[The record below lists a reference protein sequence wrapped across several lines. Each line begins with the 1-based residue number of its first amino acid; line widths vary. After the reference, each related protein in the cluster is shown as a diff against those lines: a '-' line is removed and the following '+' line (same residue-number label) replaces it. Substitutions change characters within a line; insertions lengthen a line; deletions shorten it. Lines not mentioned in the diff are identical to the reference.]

1 MPSLVRSPGPPRATW
16 VLRALCH
23 LAAEVPF
30 LAVVIAEITRVWR
43 PYGDDAVVAW
53 RSYDVFSSHSPLV
66 GQFTQSFVS
75 AHPPY
80 DLGPA
85 EYWLLALPVRLDTV
99 HGALWGAALVCV
111 LAIGLAI
118 EAAWSVA
125 RFPGAAA
132 ISLAVVVLVGTY
144 SAVALDPIWN
154 PYFGAVFLLATLA
167 TGWATATGNL
177 RWFPALV
184 VTASI
189 SAQSHLVF
197 AIPAVAVA
205 VGASLLGVATIG
217 RRRAVAAGRWVVGGL
232 LAGVAL
238 WVVPFI
244 EQLTGH
250 PGNISVLLA
259 NTGQSRVGIST
270 GLRAIWTFARPLPE
284 WWHSA
289 AVPAT
294 SSVASTNHFVATL
307 ATGSAVD
314 GVAVLVALA
323 VIAVLAAIAGRR
335 LLCAAATVSVLVALS
350 TAWSIGQL
358 PAPQISRLSYLDVVL
373 WPVGMIVW
381 ATFLFAA
388 LTVVVAVA
396 RRIVAG
402 QTTLGARSALA
413 LPYGIAMAGLLAAGV
428 LGTTTDIS
436 ATASNPYRL
445 EALHL
450 TAALTPLAEKVAPP
464 GPFTMTLDGQ
474 LPPAL
479 YPPSLIQ
486 SIAYRLHVEGLD
498 PRFAVDWQQI
508 GPWTIPVPRSPTVT
522 LRVGRGGQL
531 SVTSCRADGRNCR
544 TAGPVQLRPATTAS
558 TSRGAGLRL
567 S

>member
-30 LAVVIAEITRVWR
+30 LAVVIAEIMRVWR

-75 AHPPY
+75 SHPPY

-85 EYWLLALPVRLDTV
+85 EYWLLAVPAHLDTV

-132 ISLAVVVLVGTY
+132 VSLAVVVLVGTY
-144 SAVALDPIWN
+144 SAVALDPVWN

-205 VGASLLGVATIG
+205 LGAALVGIATIG
-217 RRRAVAAGRWVVGGL
+217 RRRAVSSGRWIVGGL

-238 WVVPFI
+238 WVVPII

-250 PGNISVLLA
+250 PGNVSVLLA
-259 NTGQSRVGIST
+259 NTGQSRVGVST
-270 GLRAIWTFARPLPE
+270 GLRAIWTFARPFPQ
-284 WWHSA
+284 WWHTA
-289 AVPAT
+289 ATPAT

-307 ATGSAVD
+307 ASGSAAD

-323 VIAVLAAIAGRR
+323 VIAVLAAITGRR
-335 LLCAAATVSVLVALS
+335 SLCAAATVSVLVALG
-350 TAWSIGQL
+350 TAWSIGEL

-373 WPVGMIVW
+373 WPVGMMVW

-388 LTVVVAVA
+388 VTLVVAAA
-396 RRIVAG
+396 RRITAWRPTG
-402 QTTLGARSALA
+402 GARSALA
-413 LPYGIAMAGLLAAGV
+413 LPYGLAMAGLVAAGA
-428 LGTTTDIS
+428 LGTSTDVS
-436 ATASNPYRL
+436 ATSSNPYRL

-450 TAALTPLAEKVAPP
+450 TATLSPLAEKVAPR
-464 GPFTMTLDGQ
+464 GPFTVTLDGT
-474 LPPAL
+474 LPSAL

-486 SIAYRLHVEGLD
+486 SIAYRLHVDGFD

-522 LRVGRGGQL
+522 LHVAAGGQL
-531 SVTSCRADGRNCR
+531 SVTSCGAGGRSCR
-544 TAGPVQLRPATTAS
+544 TAGPVQLSPGTT
-558 TSRGAGLRL
+558 R
-567 S
+567 